1 MQMGKR
7 NKTSSKK
14 KTAEETSTDD
24 NAENGGDHEVEKDDR
39 MEDPS
44 GGMGRLSKKPSKA
57 VSLPGGV
64 AIPATAAGAMS
75 AAAAAA
81 LAILIEYNGGKFP
94 DLRDM
99 LDIISQSKDERP
111 WDSMLGYKEGTVHK
125 IRRKIGLARN
135 ATVQERLDA
144 APRLWEN
151 FKSGLTNPII
161 TTFVNNPGMAALAK
175 R

>member
-1 MQMGKR
+1 
-7 NKTSSKK
+7 
-14 KTAEETSTDD
+14 
-24 NAENGGDHEVEKDDR
+24 
-39 MEDPS
+39 
-44 GGMGRLSKKPSKA
+44 
-57 VSLPGGV
+57 
-64 AIPATAAGAMS
+64 MS